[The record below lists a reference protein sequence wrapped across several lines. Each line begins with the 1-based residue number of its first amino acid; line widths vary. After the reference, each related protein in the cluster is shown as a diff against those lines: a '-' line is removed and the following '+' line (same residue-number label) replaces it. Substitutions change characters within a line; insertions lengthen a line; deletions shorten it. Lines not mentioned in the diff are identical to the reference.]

1 MDAFKNLM
9 LAGLGVL
16 GAGKDRVQSI
26 VEGMIDKGDLTRE
39 QGEKVLQSWV
49 ERGKEEQA
57 TASSKISD
65 EMAKL
70 IEKLNL
76 VTRDDLDRLSA
87 RVEELEK
94 RLGEDN

>member
-26 VEGMIDKGDLTRE
+26 VEGMIDKGELTRE

-49 ERGKEEQA
+49 DKGKEEQA
-57 TASSKISD
+57 SASSKISD
-65 EMAKL
+65 EMARL